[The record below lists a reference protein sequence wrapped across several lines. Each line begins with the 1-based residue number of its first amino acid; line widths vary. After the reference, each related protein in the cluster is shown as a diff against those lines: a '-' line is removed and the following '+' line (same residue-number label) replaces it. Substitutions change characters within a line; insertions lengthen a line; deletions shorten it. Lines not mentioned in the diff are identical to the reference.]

1 MDIELKQIDGKIIQ
15 IYSEEF
21 KRKVIDEYLSTGVPK
36 MDLLRKYGIKSKS
49 GIQRWMK
56 KFGYTDI
63 YKAVAPTFTFITS
76 PTLIKKLKDEHEL
89 RKRIKELERQL
100 AEEKLR
106 SEAYVRSIDKAEKEL
121 KIPIRKKPN
130 TK

>member
-1 MDIELKQIDGKIIQ
+1 MEHQSEMRRIQ
-15 IYSEEF
+15 IYDETF
-21 KRKVIDEYLSTGVPK
+21 KRKVIDEYLAGGISK
-36 MDLLRKYGIKSKS
+36 MDLLRKYNIRTKS

-56 KFGYTDI
+56 KFGYTDV
-63 YKAVAPTFTFITS
+63 YKSTEIKFTSITS
-76 PTLIKKLKDEHEL
+76 ADLAKKIDLKNDSDL
-89 RKRIKELERQL
+89 LKKIRELERQL

-106 SEAYVRSIDKAEKEL
+106 SEAYARIIDKAEKEL

>member
-1 MDIELKQIDGKIIQ
+1 MEHQSEMRRIQ
-15 IYSEEF
+15 IYDEAF
-21 KRKVIDEYLSTGVPK
+21 KRKVIDEYLAGGISK
-36 MDLLRKYGIKSKS
+36 MDLLRKYNIQTKS

-56 KFGYTDI
+56 KFGYTDV
-63 YKAVAPTFTFITS
+63 YKSTEIKFTSITS
-76 PTLIKKLKDEHEL
+76 VDLAKKTDMKNDNDLLKKI
-89 RKRIKELERQL
+89 RELERQL

-106 SEAYVRSIDKAEKEL
+106 SEAYARIIDKAEKEL